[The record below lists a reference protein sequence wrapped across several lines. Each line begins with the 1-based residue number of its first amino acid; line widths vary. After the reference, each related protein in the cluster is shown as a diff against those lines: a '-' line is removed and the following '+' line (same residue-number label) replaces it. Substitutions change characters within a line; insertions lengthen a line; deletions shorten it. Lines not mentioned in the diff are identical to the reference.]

1 MKSKQTKQKDL
12 ENLKDLFD
20 INHQDINH
28 QDINHQDI
36 NHQDINHRSIN
47 HGSINYQNIN
57 HGSWKEECGI
67 FGVWN
72 DPEASKVLFLGLY
85 AQQHRGQE
93 SAGIITLHEEKRH
106 VIARGIGLVGDVFKE
121 SDLQRL
127 KGKAGIGHVR
137 YSTTGKNLLSNAQ
150 PLTARFKNFPMAMAH
165 NGNLVN
171 AEKLKNELQE
181 DGAIFQG
188 TNDSESV
195 LHLVAK
201 NKNKNLMESLIE
213 SIQCLEGAFSIVFM
227 SDDALYAVR
236 DPMGFRPLVLGK
248 RKHDGGS
255 SYVVASETCA
265 FDLIGAEYIREV
277 KPGELIKICDKGME
291 SIVYNES
298 KDLKRCVFE
307 HVYFSRPDS
316 NVFGKH
322 VYTSR
327 KKMGASLYKEFP
339 IEADIVVP
347 VPDSGIPA
355 AIGYAEASGIPFELG
370 IIRNHYVGRTF
381 IQPGQSIRT
390 SGVKI
395 KLNPQRSIINGK
407 KVILIDDSVVRGTTS
422 KKVIDLVRKAG
433 AKEVH
438 LRVSSPPTVG
448 PCYYGVDTPD
458 KEQLIA
464 SRLSI
469 KEICDYIKADSLEY
483 LSHEGLVGSV
493 SEKSDKSW
501 GFCSAC
507 FTGNYPTKIY
517 KN

>member
-1 MKSKQTKQKDL
+1 MESNSGNTSDYTFDSSDCSWSDDL
-12 ENLKDLFD
+12 PK
-20 INHQDINH
+20 
-28 QDINHQDI
+28 
-36 NHQDINHRSIN
+36 R
-47 HGSINYQNIN
+47 
-57 HGSWKEECGI
+57 WKEECAV

-72 DPEASKVLFLGLY
+72 DPEASKVIFLGLY

-93 SAGIITLHEEKRH
+93 SAGIVTLDEDNHH
-106 VIARGIGLVGDVFKE
+106 VIARGMGLVGDIFKE
-121 SDLQRL
+121 PDLRRL
-127 KGKAGIGHVR
+127 KGRAGIGHVR
-137 YSTTGKNLLSNAQ
+137 YSTTGRNLLSNAQ
-150 PLTARFKNFPMAMAH
+150 PLTAKLNRFPVAMAH

-171 AEKLKNELQE
+171 AEMLKSELQE

-195 LHLVAK
+195 LHLIAR
-201 NKNKNLMESLIE
+201 NKNTNFMEGLIE
-213 SIQCLEGAFSIVFM
+213 SVKRLEGAFSIVFLN
-227 SDDALYAVR
+227 DDALYAAR

-248 RKHDGGS
+248 RDYDGGS
-255 SYVVASETCA
+255 SYTVASETCA
-265 FDLIGAEYIREV
+265 LDLIGADYVREI
-277 KPGELIKICDKGME
+277 KPGEIIKISASGLE
-291 SIVYNES
+291 SVMYNET
-298 KDLKRCVFE
+298 KELKRCVFE
-307 HVYFSRPDS
+307 HVYFARPDS
-316 NVFGKH
+316 NVFGRH

-327 KKMGASLYKEFP
+327 KKMGAALFKESP
-339 IEADIVVP
+339 VDADIVVP
-347 VPDSGIPA
+347 VPDSGLPA

-395 KLNPQRSIINGK
+395 KLNPQRAIIEGK
-407 KVILIDDSVVRGTTS
+407 RVILIDDSVVRGTTS

-464 SRLSI
+464 SKLTT
-469 KEICDYIKADSLEY
+469 KEICDHIGADSLEY
-483 LSHEGLVGSV
+483 LSHEGLVSSV
-493 SEKSDKSW
+493 SEDTEEDW

-507 FTGNYPTKIY
+507 FTGKYPTDIPKSL
-517 KN
+517 